1 MSIWKSDEKQ
11 RSFVSLISPSKI
23 ILFEKKYQAFD
34 AVFITRWNTS
44 KIVGNT
50 PLRVIFSTFFLV
62 LHLVMKH
69 CVLCLILLV
78 TSNTHSFFE
87 STEMKIQH
95 CHLLFHFFSSL
106 FFCLCWPFLSV
117 FFFSLTFTF
126 KGHNF
131 VMKSISPKRRS
142 KLKTK
147 SSNGIPSTSL
157 NMLIKCTLN
166 EFFVRPSVQ
175 SGQQRH
181 PSAVAVSHE

>member
-1 MSIWKSDEKQ
+1 MSIWKSDEKL
-11 RSFVSLISPSKI
+11 RSFASLISPSKI
-23 ILFEKKYQAFD
+23 ILFGKKYQASD

-50 PLRVIFSTFFLV
+50 PLRVIFSTLFLV
-62 LHLVMKH
+62 LHLVIKH
-69 CVLCLILLV
+69 CVSCLIYYFSLRAHTVSLRAQKWKPSFV
-78 TSNTHSFFE
+78 IYFFISFLPSFFA
-87 STEMKIQH
+87 
-95 CHLLFHFFSSL
+95 C
-106 FFCLCWPFLSV
+106 
-117 FFFSLTFTF
+117 FFFSLSPSAFTF
-126 KGHNF
+126 KGHNSL
-131 VMKSISPKRRS
+131 MKSISPKRRL

-175 SGQQRH
+175 RH